1 MDNEDNIRLP
11 DEIISDRLLEDTRND
26 YEKELDEAINL
37 SYQELLEKQ
46 DLSRKYEEQII
57 KDYNEETLKRKTN
70 FEKLLLD
77 LNKLS
82 KLDKEVREIYNII
95 DPIIECYCSQYINIC
110 ILDVETHETI
120 FKLLSKIR
128 TDKNAVELLKT
139 IIILNE

>member
-57 KDYNEETLKRKTN
+57 KDYNEETLKRKTT